1 MSGNRRTRVNQ
12 ALIIVYFAFVFGYPM
27 YGWITYSGL
36 YRWLAEFEMAHFGG
50 YYAGYTFM
58 AAFFTLLFGGMLVAV
73 AAERALRLVRGEP
86 ARIAA
91 PRAPAPRAPAPKVAN
106 PQIGTRG
113 LLIMA
118 LVGIVV
124 GTVAGL
130 LGYRKSQE
138 TYAFEPLNLADGI
151 QPRSSHVE
159 LTGTAAPSMQIQFIE
174 KTTGETRTTVFIP
187 LLPPQWHQGV
197 PIVYFLRPHS
207 DYYVGP
213 NGTFP
218 LSEES
223 RAFHIQQQGV
233 LMRNDIPGV
242 VTTAYEKRGI
252 KLGTPPIVLDTD
264 TRADLDVYWII
275 AIMAGLMGL
284 ILLLSVSTL
293 RIRARRARTRR
304 ATS

>member
-1 MSGNRRTRVNQ
+1 MSGNPRTRVHQ
-12 ALIIVYFAFVFGYPM
+12 ALIIVYFVLVFGYPM
-27 YGWITYSGL
+27 YGWMTYSGL
-36 YRWLAEFEMAHFGG
+36 YRWLAEFELAHFGS

-58 AAFFTLLFGGMLVAV
+58 AAFFMLLFGGMLVV
-73 AAERALRLVRGEP
+73 AAADRALRLARGEP
-86 ARIAA
+86 ARIAV
-91 PRAPAPRAPAPKVAN
+91 PRAPAPQVAK

-113 LLIMA
+113 LVIVA

-138 TYAFEPLNLADGI
+138 TYAFEPLNLADGN

-159 LTGTAAPSMQIQFIE
+159 LTATAAPSMQIQYIE

-207 DYYVGP
+207 AYYVGP

>member
-12 ALIIVYFAFVFGYPM
+12 AVIIVYFACVFGYPM

-50 YYAGYTFM
+50 YYAGYTFI
-58 AAFFTLLFGGMLVAV
+58 AAFFALLFGGMLVAV
-73 AAERALRLVRGEP
+73 AAERALRLVRGAP
-86 ARIAA
+86 AKIAA
-91 PRAPAPRAPAPKVAN
+91 PRAPAPNVAK

-113 LLIMA
+113 LLIVA

-130 LGYRKSQE
+130 IGYRKSQE

-159 LTGTAAPSMQIQFIE
+159 LTGTAAPSMQVQFIE

-207 DYYVGP
+207 GYYVGP

-233 LMRNDIPGV
+233 LMRNDMPGV

-264 TRADLDVYWII
+264 TRADIDVYWII

-284 ILLLSVSTL
+284 ILLLSVSML
-293 RIRARRARTRR
+293 RIRARRVRTRR
-304 ATS
+304 AAS

>member
-1 MSGNRRTRVNQ
+1 M
-12 ALIIVYFAFVFGYPM
+12 LIV
-27 YGWITYSGL
+27 
-36 YRWLAEFEMAHFGG
+36 
-50 YYAGYTFM
+50 
-58 AAFFTLLFGGMLVAV
+58 
-73 AAERALRLVRGEP
+73 
-86 ARIAA
+86 
-91 PRAPAPRAPAPKVAN
+91 
-106 PQIGTRG
+106 
-113 LLIMA
+113 A

-159 LTGTAAPSMQIQFIE
+159 LTGMAAPSMQVQYIE

-233 LMRNDIPGV
+233 LMRNDMPGV

-252 KLGTPPIVLDTD
+252 KLGTPPRGVRVLDERRPEPQVMVSPRSPSTSE
-264 TRADLDVYWII
+264 RFQCQSFVRSYC
-275 AIMAGLMGL
+275 
-284 ILLLSVSTL
+284 SV
-293 RIRARRARTRR
+293 
-304 ATS
+304 